1 MRLLELSLEEA
12 VGRLKEEGVIEFV
25 DNNNYYAIWV
35 NESVEDKLSVTAM
48 INNRYCV
55 HKSSPMTE
63 KEIVGTLE
71 FRAKTQAPFAVML
84 DEISEDL
91 EQIGL
96 QNEAK
101 LVQKNTN
108 ASDFDVKML
117 YYLQKA
123 LKYMKTMHNPLLLE
137 QELLEMLTRLGFL
150 EKLEALEKIKYFT
163 AHSKIAKLLDFVD
176 EGEDY

>member
-12 VGRLKEEGVIEFV
+12 VSRLKEEKAIEFV
-25 DNNNYYAIWV
+25 SNNNYYAISINEHRGEEMSITANV
-35 NESVEDKLSVTAM
+35 NNESYL
-48 INNRYCV
+48 N
-55 HKSSPMTE
+55 HSPFLTE
-63 KEIVGTLE
+63 CEIVDVLE
-71 FRAKTQAPFAVML
+71 QSVALHASFTTML
-84 DEISEDL
+84 TKISEDL
-91 EQIGL
+91 DQIGL
-96 QNEAK
+96 LNEAK

-108 ASDFDVKML
+108 ASNFDVKML

-150 EKLEALEKIKYFT
+150 EKLEALEEVKYYT
-163 AHSKIAKLLDFVD
+163 AHSKIKKLADFVD